1 MNLSIS
7 LPDSDADFVRKS
19 VESGRFDSSSEVVRA
34 ALQLMQQAELADTE
48 KLTWLREAWE
58 TGVASGD
65 SGEINFADLK
75 IEARAKLS
83 TRKQGA

>member
-34 ALQLMQQAELADTE
+34 ALQLMQQAERADAD
-48 KLTWLREAWE
+48 KLVRLREAWE
-58 TGVASGD
+58 AGVASGD
-65 SGEINFADLK
+65 GGEVDFATLK
-75 IEARAKLS
+75 SEARA
-83 TRKQGA
+83 R

>member
-34 ALQLMQQAELADTE
+34 ALQLMQKAEHADAD

-58 TGVASGD
+58 AGVESGD
-65 SGEINFADLK
+65 GGEIDFADLK
-75 IEARAKLS
+75 LAARAKLS
-83 TRKQGA
+83 AGKRGP